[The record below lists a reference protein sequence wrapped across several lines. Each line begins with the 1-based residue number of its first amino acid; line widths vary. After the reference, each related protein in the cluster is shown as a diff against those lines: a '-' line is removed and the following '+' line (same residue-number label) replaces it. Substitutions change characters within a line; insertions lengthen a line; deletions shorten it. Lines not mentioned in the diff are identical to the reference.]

1 MKTFNSCLAALS
13 ICLLAACNNGTGNK
27 DSVDSAKAINDS
39 TVKAAADSAGTN
51 NDSAAVNTSGTPV
64 DKESADF
71 AVDAAN
77 GSMAEVAMGQVA
89 QANASSQRVKDFG
102 AMMVKDHTAA
112 NEKLK
117 KIAMQENITLP
128 AALSDKEQMHVNDLQ
143 KKSGMEFD
151 NAYMKMMMDD
161 HKDDIKEFEKVSDNC
176 KDANLKNFAVY
187 TLPVLHKHLDSV
199 RAIYGKYKY

>member
-1 MKTFNSCLAALS
+1 MKTFNTSLIALS
-13 ICLLAACNNGTGNK
+13 MCMLAACNNGTGNK

-39 TVKAAADSAGTN
+39 TVKAMTDSAGTN
-51 NDSAAVNTSGTPV
+51 RDSAVVNTPATPV

-89 QANASSQRVKDFG
+89 ITNASSQRVKDFG

-117 KIAMQENITLP
+117 KIALQENITLP
-128 AALSDKEQMHVNDLQ
+128 ATLSDKEQMHVNDLQ

-161 HKDDIKEFEKVSDNC
+161 HKDDIKEFEKASDNC

-187 TLPVLHKHLDSV
+187 ALPVLHKHLDSV
-199 RAIYGKYKY
+199 RAIYGNYKY